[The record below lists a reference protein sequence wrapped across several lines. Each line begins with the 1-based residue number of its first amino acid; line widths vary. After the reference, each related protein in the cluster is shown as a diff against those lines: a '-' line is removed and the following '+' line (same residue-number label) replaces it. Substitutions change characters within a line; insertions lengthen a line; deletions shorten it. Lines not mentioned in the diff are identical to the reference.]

1 MREIAIGLR
10 REGVERF
17 KAFIDEDYPD
27 DFGWTAIAFEPM
39 TREQGRKF
47 FEDLRLA

>member
-10 REGVERF
+10 RKGKTRF
-17 KAFIDEDYPD
+17 KAFIDEDFPE

-39 TREQGRKF
+39 TREEGHEF
-47 FEDLRLA
+47 FKDLRLA